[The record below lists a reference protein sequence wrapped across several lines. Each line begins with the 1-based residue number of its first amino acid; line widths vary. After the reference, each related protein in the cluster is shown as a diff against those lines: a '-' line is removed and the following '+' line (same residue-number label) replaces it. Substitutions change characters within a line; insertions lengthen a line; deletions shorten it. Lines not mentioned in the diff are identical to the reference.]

1 MPNGAVAAKLSS
13 STASVAVGTD
23 AGVTPSVA
31 CGLGRAPVS
40 AKGWVLAM
48 LARKGELRVAPVPRE
63 RAFLSGRLCPAK
75 ETAPEGVTPAQRRQ
89 DLPGRTRGSR
99 P

>member
-1 MPNGAVAAKLSS
+1 VCR
-13 STASVAVGTD
+13 V
-23 AGVTPSVA
+23 GVTPSDA
-31 CGLGRAPVS
+31 CGLGRASSS

-48 LARKGELRVAPVPRE
+48 LARKGELRRGSGPARE

-75 ETAPEGVTPAQRRQ
+75 ETAPEGADAGTTPARF
-89 DLPGRTRGSR
+89 PGPREGSR